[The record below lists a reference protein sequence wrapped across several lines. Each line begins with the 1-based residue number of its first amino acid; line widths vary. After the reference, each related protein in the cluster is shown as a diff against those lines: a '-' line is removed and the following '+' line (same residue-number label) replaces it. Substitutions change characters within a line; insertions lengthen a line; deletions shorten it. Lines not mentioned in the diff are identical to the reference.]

1 MLSSPSFTGLVGLV
15 ANIAIITVLE
25 LLLVPTMLKNIL
37 HVRMKRR
44 HERVNCLTN
53 KHADCVKISR
63 AHLNIKVFWLF
74 TCNPSTCEVEMK
86 NPQANLAGLI
96 SQVCELQIQ
105 VLDHHQWTS
114 CGEWPWKTTN
124 INLWLLQLLT
134 SAGTGAQTFK
144 SIHTHTQKKLYLYCS
159 SQFITF

>member
-1 MLSSPSFTGLVGLV
+1 
-15 ANIAIITVLE
+15 
-25 LLLVPTMLKNIL
+25 
-37 HVRMKRR
+37 MKRR

-53 KHADCVKISR
+53 KPADCVMISR
-63 AHLNIKVFWLF
+63 AHINTNVFWLF

-105 VLDHHQWTS
+105 VLDHHQWTAS
-114 CGEWPWKTTN
+114 GEWPWKTTN

-134 SAGTGAQTFK
+134 NAGTGTGAHTFK
-144 SIHTHTQKKLYLYCS
+144 SMHTHTHKTVLVL
-159 SQFITF
+159 FISIHNFLKQWLWHCIIGQLRYGVTSWSFELPKAFKVRSYFRPC